1 MLQVRGV
8 AEEPPIIDARMV
20 RIDGEGEG
28 LKLVENEK
36 TCAARDDPQ
45 NATFTYIILSVGTDY
60 IPFLN
65 LSESVTPLSRTFFK
79 ASA

>member
-1 MLQVRGV
+1 M

-20 RIDGEGEG
+20 RIDGESKG

-36 TCAARDDPQ
+36 TCAARDDPH
-45 NATFTYIILSVGTDY
+45 NATFKIIFKLGTDY